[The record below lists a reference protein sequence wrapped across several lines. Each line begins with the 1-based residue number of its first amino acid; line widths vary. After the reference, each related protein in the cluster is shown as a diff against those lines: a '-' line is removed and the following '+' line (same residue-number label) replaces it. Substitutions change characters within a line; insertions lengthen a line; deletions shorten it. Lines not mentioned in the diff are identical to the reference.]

1 VVANGAL
8 HKRHCKVC
16 KHPNLAEI
24 DRSFIGWEPPS
35 SIARENHFNVRA
47 LFRHAHA
54 TGLFAKR
61 DTNVR
66 AALSRII
73 EKGMSLRKVTA
84 SAVVQ
89 AVAVLSKIN
98 AAGKW
103 IDRSQTVNLGDL
115 FERMSDQEMEEYAAH
130 GTLPRWFTEI
140 AGPVSDTT
148 SKALEN
154 GDAVE

>member
-1 VVANGAL
+1 MNGSL
-8 HKRHCKVC
+8 HKRHCKLC

-24 DRSFIGWEPPS
+24 EQRFIGWESPT
-35 SIARENHFNVRA
+35 SIARENHFNLRA
-47 LFRHAHA
+47 FFRHAHA
-54 TGLFAKR
+54 TGLFPKR

-103 IDRSQTVNLGDL
+103 IDRSETVNLGDL
-115 FERMSDQEMEEYAAH
+115 FERMSDQELEEYAAH

-140 AGPVSDTT
+140 TGPVSDTT

-154 GDAVE
+154 GEAVE

>member
-1 VVANGAL
+1 MKTA
-8 HKRHCKVC
+8 HQRCCKVC
-16 KHPNLAEI
+16 RHPNLAEI
-24 DRSFIGWEPPS
+24 DQRFIGWEPPS

-73 EKGMSLRKVTA
+73 EKGMSLRGVTA
-84 SAVVQ
+84 SSVVQ
-89 AVAVLSKIN
+89 AVAVFSKIN

-103 IDRSQTVNLGDL
+103 INRSETVSLGDL
-115 FERMSDQEMEEYAAH
+115 FERMSYQEMEEYARE
-130 GTLPRWFTEI
+130 GTLPRWFTAI
-140 AGPVSDTT
+140 TGSVSDTR
-148 SKALEN
+148 SKSLGN
-154 GDAVE
+154 GEATE

>member
-1 VVANGAL
+1 MNGSL
-8 HKRHCKVC
+8 HKRHCIVC

-24 DRSFIGWEPPS
+24 DQRFIGWEPPS

-54 TGLFAKR
+54 TGLFPKR

-89 AVAVLSKIN
+89 AVAVFSKIN
-98 AAGKW
+98 SAGKW
-103 IDRSQTVNLGDL
+103 IDRSETVNLDDL

-140 AGPVSDTT
+140 TGPVSDTF
-148 SKALEN
+148 SKVLEN
-154 GDAVE
+154 GEATE